1 MLVDRIKKLVS
12 MWADEERMNGNKV
25 FYWNIMNTDAM
36 NTIATQVPTPLEELS
51 LFGIPGEHIERENGV
66 RLIKSIRSFVELEN
80 LQK

>member
-1 MLVDRIKKLVS
+1 
-12 MWADEERMNGNKV
+12 
-25 FYWNIMNTDAM
+25 MNTDVM

>member
-1 MLVDRIKKLVS
+1 
-12 MWADEERMNGNKV
+12 
-25 FYWNIMNTDAM
+25 MNTDAM

-80 LQK
+80 LQKYIDCIANTMVFEIVFGEISEQTGKWL